1 MRKRKSPK
9 TLDIT
14 RVFGHGAGGGTRT
27 HTLSPAKDF
36 ESSSSANSNTPAR
49 LFLKSLL
56 KITNRKLEGYAGGM
70 LRRNTVFSFQKFP
83 VYQGLSYPA
92 CETAKSILSPP
103 RLPIPSLRLIPCNTL
118 TQIDSICKHSSV
130 SFSVD
135 DRQTE
140 HIAHLIEAVML
151 APAVARC
158 IPCTVI
164 EGAVLQRFRRSL
176 LLSLGKRIARSP
188 EPLELRIRKQR

>member
-1 MRKRKSPK
+1 MCFHRSDTPFSRRDAWRDMAENCPIRLKSEGFLRKRKSPK

-83 VYQGLSYPA
+83 VYQGLSHPA
-92 CETAKSILSPP
+92 WETAKSILSPS
-103 RLPIPSLRLIPCNTL
+103 RLPIPS
-118 TQIDSICKHSSV
+118 
-130 SFSVD
+130 
-135 DRQTE
+135 
-140 HIAHLIEAVML
+140 
-151 APAVARC
+151 
-158 IPCTVI
+158 
-164 EGAVLQRFRRSL
+164 FRR
-176 LLSLGKRIARSP
+176 
-188 EPLELRIRKQR
+188 

>member
-1 MRKRKSPK
+1 MEGYGRKLPYSAKIGGILRKRKSPK

-56 KITNRKLEGYAGGM
+56 KITNRKLEEYAGGM

-92 CETAKSILSPP
+92 WETAKSILSPS
-103 RLPIPSLRLIPCNTL
+103 RLPIPSLRPIWYIVACRFRKSKQKAKDGARFLHVLRLYSPFRQRYSAPVAGC
-118 TQIDSICKHSSV
+118 CSV
-130 SFSVD
+130 SGSIGV
-135 DRQTE
+135 TYVSS
-140 HIAHLIEAVML
+140 I
-151 APAVARC
+151 RC
-158 IPCTVI
+158 SAISST
-164 EGAVLQRFRRSL
+164 
-176 LLSLGKRIARSP
+176 
-188 EPLELRIRKQR
+188 

>member
-83 VYQGLSYPA
+83 VYQGLSHPA
-92 CETAKSILSPP
+92 WETAKSILSPP
-103 RLPIPSLRLIPCNTL
+103 RLPIPSFRLTDVILTYVVAFCNGVFPRIILPGASFSITL
-118 TQIDSICKHSSV
+118 TAAIVYQKV
-130 SFSVD
+130 F
-135 DRQTE
+135 
-140 HIAHLIEAVML
+140 AYYAYK
-151 APAVARC
+151 
-158 IPCTVI
+158 
-164 EGAVLQRFRRSL
+164 
-176 LLSLGKRIARSP
+176 LGIARLNGIVP
-188 EPLELRIRKQR
+188 PHYFP

>member
-1 MRKRKSPK
+1 MRKRESPK
-9 TLDIT
+9 TLDVT

-83 VYQGLSYPA
+83 VYQGLSHPA
-92 CETAKSILSPP
+92 WETAKSILSF
-103 RLPIPSLRLIPCNTL
+103 
-118 TQIDSICKHSSV
+118 
-130 SFSVD
+130 SFCSEP
-135 DRQTE
+135 TGTKWNK
-140 HIAHLIEAVML
+140 IEPV
-151 APAVARC
+151 
-158 IPCTVI
+158 
-164 EGAVLQRFRRSL
+164 RR
-176 LLSLGKRIARSP
+176 KK
-188 EPLELRIRKQR
+188 PLF